1 MDLSSDT
8 RNQHFVSQAEQRLN
22 AANPEAESG
31 RQRVFSFRV
40 HDRESYDIRLE
51 SRRGRL
57 ISGNLSLDD
66 LFTFDVAPDH
76 GSRFNFEV
84 LFQRFERE
92 VVATTESLFQK
103 LAAGDQDVGGEI
115 GSLFT
120 AKLLNFARNP
130 FSVAKILNTFGVLAN
145 YQPTAPAAS
154 RMFERVLNGR
164 KPHQTRLCAE
174 LGISDFDY
182 ERWLKMLFM
191 LFSESGDG
199 KLSLLEST
207 VKAVFDLKSHA
218 VAVLVCTYTQ
228 ARCLLSDRS
237 FSETLRR
244 PNWIGLEFNLHG
256 NAFIR
261 YLFADHGELVPHAPR
276 EWVEQYQTFKHP
288 VNVRH
293 HVDDFDCLRGFN
305 RNAIY
310 QCHSRVFC
318 SARDGV
324 MI

>member
-8 RNQHFVSQAEQRLN
+8 RNQHFISQAEQRLN
-22 AANPEAESG
+22 AANIEAGKG
-31 RQRVFSFRV
+31 RQRIFSFRV
-40 HDRESYDIRLE
+40 QDRESYGIRLE
-51 SRRGRL
+51 NDRGRL

-66 LFTFDVAPDH
+66 LFTFDVAADH

-92 VVATTESLFQK
+92 VVTMTERLLQK
-103 LAAGDQDVGGEI
+103 IAAGGHDIGGEI
-115 GSLFT
+115 ASLLT

-130 FSVAKILNTFGVLAN
+130 FSVGKILNTFGGLAN
-145 YQPTAPAAS
+145 YQPTAPAAA
-154 RMFERVLNGR
+154 RMFERVLNGI
-164 KPHQTRLCAE
+164 KPQQARLCAK
-174 LGISDFDY
+174 LGISDADY
-182 ERWLKMLFM
+182 ERWLRMLFM
-191 LFSESGDG
+191 LFVEGDG

-207 VKAVFDLKSHA
+207 VKSLFEKRTHAAAVF
-218 VAVLVCTYTQ
+218 VCTYTE

-237 FSETLRR
+237 FSQITDL
-244 PNWIGLEFNLHG
+244 PNWIGLEFNLRR

-276 EWVEQYQTFKHP
+276 ELVERYQTMKHP
-288 VNVRH
+288 VMVRH
-293 HVDDFDCLRGFN
+293 LVDDFECLRGFN

-310 QCHSRVFC
+310 QCHNRVYC
-318 SARDGV
+318 SARHGV